1 MGAESVNGLAGN
13 VKYGIMRLVKQR
25 SFKDVTKE
33 VVTMQG
39 SCEMCMYYE
48 YDEDYECYACQMN
61 LDEDEMER
69 FLRNQVQQCPYF
81 RYGDEYQIVRKQM

>member
-1 MGAESVNGLAGN
+1 
-13 VKYGIMRLVKQR
+13 
-25 SFKDVTKE
+25 
-33 VVTMQG
+33 MQG

-81 RYGDEYQIVRKQM
+81 RYGD